1 MTKLQEALQQVDT
14 YRGQYGA
21 LHNRF
26 ESAIKNLAQQQ
37 MSTAAARSRITDADY
52 AVETANLARSQSL
65 QQAGASVLTK
75 ANQLPK
81 NVLSL
86 LADN

>member
-1 MTKLQEALQQVDT
+1 MGKLQDALHQVDS

-26 ESAIKNLAQQQ
+26 ESAIDNLVQQQ
-37 MSTAAARSRITDADY
+37 MNTATARSRITDADY
-52 AVETANLARSQSL
+52 AVETANLARSQIL
-65 QQAGASVLTK
+65 QQAGASVLAQ
-75 ANQLPK
+75 ANQLAK

-86 LADN
+86 I